1 MSKKNFKQPLMSKK
15 AKQFFG
21 SQSNYNGGV
30 ISARG
35 NVTSQHSMQD
45 NDATHAYWSPD
56 KKTAGA
62 AGLKHLHQDSSTSS
76 INML

>member
-1 MSKKNFKQPLMSKK
+1 MSRK

-30 ISARG
+30 ISANG
-35 NVTSQHSMQD
+35 KVTYQHSLQD

-56 KKTAGA
+56 KKTAGL
-62 AGLKHLHQDSSTSS
+62 AGLKHLYKDSSTSS
-76 INML
+76 TKML